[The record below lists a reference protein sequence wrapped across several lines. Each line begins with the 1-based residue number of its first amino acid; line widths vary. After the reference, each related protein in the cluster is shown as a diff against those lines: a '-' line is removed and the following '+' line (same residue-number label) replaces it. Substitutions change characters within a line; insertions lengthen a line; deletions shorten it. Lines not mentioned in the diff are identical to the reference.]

1 MDFNETLI
9 LVNLI
14 ANEYTIDSKK
24 AILLISVNK
33 DNTLTFRISEIDGI
47 WIKTCDMK
55 YLKGYK
61 DKLGYSGDW
70 KSFFMTV
77 VNAINRNN
85 DIIFTKKKES
95 LIMTICHLLTDEFK
109 LKGDI
114 LIEKFIPFKSEEFRK
129 INFEFITDLFSSRKQ
144 VFKQTE
150 ITEKPGKS
158 SATKINPK
166 KQMKRKFQHD
176 LINPNV
182 KKRKGRGAK
191 FTEKLEED
199 DEDKKENEDK
209 VDKEDK

>member
-1 MDFNETLI
+1 MDFNETLT

-14 ANEYTIDSKK
+14 ANEYTIDRKK

-33 DNTLTFRISEIDGI
+33 DNTLTFRISEIDGM

-61 DKLGYSGDW
+61 EKLGYSGDW
-70 KSFFMTV
+70 KSFFMTF

-85 DIIFTKKKES
+85 EIIFTKKKES
-95 LIMTICHLLTDEFK
+95 LIMSICHLLTDEFK
-109 LKGDI
+109 LKGDL
-114 LIEKFIPFKSEEFRK
+114 LIEKFIPFKSEEYRK
-129 INFEFITDLFSSRKQ
+129 LNFEFITDLFNSRKQ

-150 ITEKPGKS
+150 ITENPEKS

-191 FTEKLEED
+191 FTEEVEED
-199 DEDKKENEDK
+199 DEEKEDKKENEDK
-209 VDKEDK
+209 